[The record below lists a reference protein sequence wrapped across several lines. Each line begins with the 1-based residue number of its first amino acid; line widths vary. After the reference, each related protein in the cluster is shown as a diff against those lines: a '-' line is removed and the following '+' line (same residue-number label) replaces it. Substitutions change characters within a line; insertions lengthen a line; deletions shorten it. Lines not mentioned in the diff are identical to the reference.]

1 MDLNEIKEYKTQDNM
16 NMVDTRNIMLIEKIN
31 NIKNPIFI
39 NY

>member
-16 NMVDTRNIMLIEKIN
+16 NMVDTRNIMQIEKIN

>member
-1 MDLNEIKEYKTQDNM
+1 MDINEIKEYKTQDNM
-16 NMVDTRNIMLIEKIN
+16 NMVDTRNIMQIEKIN